1 MASKTT
7 QERDHEFDQFAAL
20 IEEAVGRVSPDLIQD
35 PGLGQALVDTL
46 SQQLADLF
54 RMQAAEPAPPD
65 LGLSRL
71 AGIGPETATRLADTR
86 APDGIVPFDDTVTSE
101 RLLALGDLYYILQHD
116 IIGVFR
122 AVLKL
127 QELFAAGTVRLSSG
141 DGALRLYQY
150 DRRKVLRFTQ
160 SERNQAYLRAF
171 GFGKAQPAPGATSN
185 RDFHRLFTNFNN
197 RVAVFWR
204 DKRISEVV
212 RPRASDPSYG
222 SIAIVRR
229 AGLDLRHNLKHFS
242 YGHLNVM
249 RVELLQLLEDAF
261 RILESD
267 DIKRLYGAD
276 HGWDVIEEV
285 YLRYYKR
292 APVNI
297 SARNRMGIAG
307 RDILRWLAQPHVLN
321 ANRAQFETLLLQI
334 AEDAEE
340 WLTSAESVG
349 SARFMRPEPAT
360 NIIASGPRTYPSR
373 AAESMFELMGE

>member
-1 MASKTT
+1 MTQKTK
-7 QERDHEFDQFAAL
+7 QERDHEFDQFARL
-20 IEEAVGRVSPDLIQD
+20 MEGAVQRLGPDIIQD

-46 SQQLADLF
+46 TGQLDGLLT
-54 RMQAAEPAPPD
+54 MQAAQPAPPD
-65 LGLSRL
+65 HGLAEL
-71 AGIGPETATRLADTR
+71 AGIGPDAAQTMGEART
-86 APDGIVPFDDTVTSE
+86 PNGIMPFDETITSE
-101 RLLALGDLYYILQHD
+101 RLLALADLYYLYQHER
-116 IIGVFR
+116 IGVFQ

-127 QELFAAGTVRLSSG
+127 QELFQAGTVRLSSG
-141 DGALRLYQY
+141 QGALGLYQY
-150 DRRKVLRFTQ
+150 DRRKVLRFTKN
-160 SERNQAYLRAF
+160 ERYQAYLRAF
-171 GFGKAQPAPGATSN
+171 GYGRALPAPGATPN

-249 RVELLQLLEDAF
+249 RIELLQLLEEAF
-261 RILESD
+261 NILESD

-276 HGWDVIEEV
+276 HAWDVIEEI
-285 YLRYYKR
+285 YLRYFKR
-292 APVNI
+292 AAVNV
-297 SARNRMGIAG
+297 SARNRMAIAG
-307 RDILRWLAQPHVLN
+307 RDIIRWLAQPHVLN
-321 ANRAQFETLLLQI
+321 ANRAQFETLLMQI

-349 SARFMRPEPAT
+349 AARFLRPEPMTNVIAT
-360 NIIASGPRTYPSR
+360 GPRTYPAR
-373 AAESMFELMGE
+373 AAESLYELVE